1 LSVAEALSTTIAT
14 PATAVRNLVVTNSQ
28 AESADIRWEEPLDKG
43 GWNPVAYH
51 YTVVDV
57 SAPGTPVVSGNAAA
71 NNAIT
76 TVSATGLSAGTT
88 YSVTVYLETSS
99 GVNSM
104 QGTLSGSV
112 EFTTT
117 ALDAGG

>member
-1 LSVAEALSTTIAT
+1 MSS
-14 PATAVRNLVVTNSQ
+14 
-28 AESADIRWEEPLDKG
+28 
-43 GWNPVAYH
+43 
-51 YTVVDV
+51 
-57 SAPGTPVVSGNAAA
+57 NAAA

-88 YSVTVYLETSS
+88 YSVTVYLETGFGS
-99 GVNSM
+99 NSM